1 MDGALFKLKHQLRT
15 DTAFTVKMKACIHT
29 WHRRLGHRDLAA
41 VRKLS
46 DEQLADGIHLAK
58 CDGEVDCEVCIK
70 GKLAQPPFPM
80 SDSRA
85 MKPTELVHSDVC
97 GPMPTAT
104 PSGHRY
110 MLTFIDDYSR
120 FTFVRL
126 LKAKDEVADV
136 VKEYI
141 AKVKTKFGH
150 NPVTFRTDNG
160 KEYVNW
166 ELQDFFQAKWNRTP
180 VLSAIYSPA
189 KWSSGKKEPGT
200 SRNGKMLL
208 DPVSNKIW
216 ISRSVR
222 IIEEDQQY
230 AKSIEQEVKASEGA
244 KELTLEEIDES
255 DDPSKHG
262 TDVNVEDVFG
272 SSWHESQLE
281 SGIEAP
287 RRSQRANKGVPPQ
300 KLSYKVKTE
309 KASEPSSW
317 EEVLDLPPC
326 EREKWIAAAKE
337 ELASLKNREV
347 WELVQLPAGR
357 EVISSKWVF
366 KLKKSADDTL
376 GTYKARLVARGFSQ
390 RYGEDYD
397 ETFAPVVKHE
407 TIRMLLSIAA
417 IRSLHVR
424 HFDVKCAYLNGE
436 IHEELYMQ
444 QPPGFEEPGNENH
457 VLRLKRSIYG
467 LKHTTYVLLYVD
479 DLLVAGESEAITRN
493 VGAQLNKHFITK
505 DLGRVSN
512 YLGIQIERKEDGMSE
527 VKPKGTPME
536 TGYLSTMN
544 ESNVPLPNNV
554 KYRQVIGS
562 LLYIATVSRPDIALA
577 VGLLCRRVESPTE
590 YDWKSAKRVLRYLA
604 GTKELKLCLSAMS
617 NPVLQGYVDAD
628 WAGDRTDRK
637 STSAY
642 LFQFGESI
650 ISWSTK
656 KQTTVA
662 LSSTEAEY
670 IAMAEACKEL
680 LWLRQ
685 LLEDFGILQ
694 VNATTIF
701 EDNQGCIC
709 LVESER
715 FTDRTKHISV
725 KYHLLKDLRERGI
738 IDVKYCPSDQMMADA
753 WTKPVSKEQLN
764 RFARQIGLMNWQ

>member
-1 MDGALFKLKHQLRT
+1 MRKEST
-15 DTAFTVKMKACIHT
+15 D
-29 WHRRLGHRDLAA
+29 
-41 VRKLS
+41 S
-46 DEQLADGIHLAK
+46 
-58 CDGEVDCEVCIK
+58 
-70 GKLAQPPFPM
+70 
-80 SDSRA
+80 
-85 MKPTELVHSDVC
+85 
-97 GPMPTAT
+97 
-104 PSGHRY
+104 
-110 MLTFIDDYSR
+110 
-120 FTFVRL
+120 
-126 LKAKDEVADV
+126 
-136 VKEYI
+136 
-141 AKVKTKFGH
+141 
-150 NPVTFRTDNG
+150 
-160 KEYVNW
+160 
-166 ELQDFFQAKWNRTP
+166 
-180 VLSAIYSPA
+180 
-189 KWSSGKKEPGT
+189 
-200 SRNGKMLL
+200 
-208 DPVSNKIW
+208 
-216 ISRSVR
+216 
-222 IIEEDQQY
+222 
-230 AKSIEQEVKASEGA
+230 
-244 KELTLEEIDES
+244 
-255 DDPSKHG
+255 
-262 TDVNVEDVFG
+262 
-272 SSWHESQLE
+272 
-281 SGIEAP
+281 
-287 RRSQRANKGVPPQ
+287 
-300 KLSYKVKTE
+300 
-309 KASEPSSW
+309 
-317 EEVLDLPPC
+317 
-326 EREKWIAAAKE
+326 
-337 ELASLKNREV
+337 
-347 WELVQLPAGR
+347 
-357 EVISSKWVF
+357 
-366 KLKKSADDTL
+366 
-376 GTYKARLVARGFSQ
+376 
-390 RYGEDYD
+390 
-397 ETFAPVVKHE
+397 
-407 TIRMLLSIAA
+407 
-417 IRSLHVR
+417 
-424 HFDVKCAYLNGE
+424 
-436 IHEELYMQ
+436 
-444 QPPGFEEPGNENH
+444 
-457 VLRLKRSIYG
+457 
-467 LKHTTYVLLYVD
+467 TTYVLLYVD

-505 DLGRVSN
+505 DLGKVSN
-512 YLGIQIERKEDGMSE
+512 YLGIQIERKEDGTFLLHQRCKIEQLLEKLGMSE

-670 IAMAEACKEL
+670 IAMAEPCKEL

-685 LLEDFGILQ
+685 LLEDFGIPQ
-694 VNATTIF
+694 MNATTIF

-753 WTKPVSKEQLN
+753 LTKPVSKEQLN